1 MSVLRPLL
9 SRRGRL
15 GLLAIALLLMT
26 ALVAAPSVSG
36 ARAAVKQFTATITP
50 DTATGGVSGT
60 WTERVKNC
68 GTPVTAPCTA
78 ASTIAIGQVRITV
91 PPEFRSEP
99 DFSVGVTAS
108 DGNNWTLVSYTSATG
123 VIVAQAVTGN
133 DKLAS
138 GEFVDIAIDA
148 IPECIAGSKP
158 FTTTAVGGLPT
169 GPNNQ
174 LFELQPAGS
183 PPPSVTIAGC
193 QLASGGSATDPVT
206 GQTETIEGDFTGHVN
221 ITFGGDV
228 GPDCSSEAG
237 FGDLG
242 AQWEVY
248 HLPTQVTITPAED
261 FIKGTQDKI
270 STSEFDQDIF
280 GGDSSWY
287 LICFAVPIDDA
298 HPTAFATRGG
308 GTAINQSIGG
318 VPHWVG
324 ILASCVDAPTPC
336 VSEQFLTTGPGTN
349 PALWDPTQ
357 DRIHIAIRMKPV
369 DPYKK

>member
-1 MSVLRPLL
+1 
-9 SRRGRL
+9 
-15 GLLAIALLLMT
+15 
-26 ALVAAPSVSG
+26 
-36 ARAAVKQFTATITP
+36 
-50 DTATGGVSGT
+50 
-60 WTERVKNC
+60 
-68 GTPVTAPCTA
+68 
-78 ASTIAIGQVRITV
+78 
-91 PPEFRSEP
+91 
-99 DFSVGVTAS
+99 VTAS

-138 GEFVDIAIDA
+138 GESVDIAINA

-174 LFELQPAGS
+174 LFELQPPGS

-221 ITFGGDV
+221 VTFGGDV

-261 FIKGTQDKI
+261 FIKGTKDKI

-287 LICFAVPIDDA
+287 LICYAVPQEG
-298 HPTAFATRGG
+298 HTAFETRGG
-308 GTAINQSIGG
+308 GTAIPQLIGG
-318 VPHWVG
+318 VPSFVG
-324 ILASCVDAPTPC
+324 ILASCLDAETPC
-336 VSEQFLTTGPGTN
+336 VSEQFLTTGPGSPPWSPGAN
-349 PALWDPTQ
+349 
-357 DRIHIAIRMKPV
+357 RVHIAIRMAPG
-369 DPYKK
+369 DPWKR

>member
-9 SRRGRL
+9 SMRGRL
-15 GLLAIALLLMT
+15 ALLASALLLVGT
-26 ALVAAPSVSG
+26 LLAVPSVSN
-36 ARAAVKQFTATITP
+36 AAAIKQFTAEFTP
-50 DTATGGVSGT
+50 GTATGGVAGT
-60 WTERVKNC
+60 WTLEIKNC
-68 GTPVTAPCTA
+68 GTPVEAPCMA

-99 DFSVGVTAS
+99 VFSVSALP
-108 DGNNWTLVSYTSATG
+108 NNWRIVSYNSANG
-123 VIVAQAVTGN
+123 VLVVEAVTGN

-138 GEFVDIAIDA
+138 GESVDITVEAT
-148 IPECIAGSKP
+148 PECISGPKV
-158 FTTTAVGGLPT
+158 FTTTAVGGLPN

-174 LFELQPAGS
+174 TFVLVS
-183 PPPSVTIAGC
+183 PSQPSVTIAGC

-206 GQTETIEGDFTGHVN
+206 GQTETIEGNFQGHVN
-221 ITFGGDV
+221 VTFGGDV
-228 GPDCSSEAG
+228 GPNCSREAG

-248 HLPTQVTITPAED
+248 HLPTQVTITPAKD

-287 LICFAVPIDDA
+287 LICFAVPQA
-298 HPTAFATRGG
+298 GHTAFETRGG
-308 GTAINQSIGG
+308 GTALPRDIGG
-318 VPHWVG
+318 IPHFVG

-336 VSEQFLTTGPGTN
+336 VSEQFLTTGPGSD
-349 PALWDPTQ
+349 PSLWDPTQ
-357 DRIHIAIRMKPV
+357 DRVHIAIRMDPG